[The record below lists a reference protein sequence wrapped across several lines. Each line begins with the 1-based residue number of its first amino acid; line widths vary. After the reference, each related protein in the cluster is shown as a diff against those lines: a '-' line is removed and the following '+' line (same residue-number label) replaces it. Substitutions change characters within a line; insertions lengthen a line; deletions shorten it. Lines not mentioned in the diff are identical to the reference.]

1 MVSIVK
7 NFRSSMVLKLS
18 FDEVI
23 IAAELIVFTLEFRI
37 LAFEASDTVCLPR
50 NKKLLILQSLLRMV

>member
-18 FDEVI
+18 LDEVI
-23 IAAELIVFTLEFRI
+23 IAAELIVFTLEFGI
-37 LAFEASDTVCLPR
+37 LAFEASDTVSLPR

>member
-7 NFRSSMVLKLS
+7 NFRSSMVLTLS
-18 FDEVI
+18 FEEVI
-23 IAAELIVFTLEFRI
+23 IAAELIVFTLEFGI
-37 LAFEASDTVCLPR
+37 LAFEASDTVSLPR

>member
-1 MVSIVK
+1 MVAIGK
-7 NFRSSMVLKLS
+7 NFRSCMVLNLS

-23 IAAELIVFTLEFRI
+23 IAAELIVFTLEFGI
-37 LAFEASDTVCLPR
+37 LAFEASDTVSLPR